1 MLNASSADA
10 TSSHPA
16 GRSYMYT
23 EALIKFLFAFWLSW
37 QASFGQAKRAEPL
50 KRRKELDLVLEQE
63 LRMELKMEM
72 EIEIEMELGW
82 PNEIAIGSEVQ
93 LPQ

>member
-37 QASFGQAKRAEPL
+37 QASFGQAKRAGG
-50 KRRKELDLVLEQE
+50 RGDAGAQ
-63 LRMELKMEM
+63 
-72 EIEIEMELGW
+72 
-82 PNEIAIGSEVQ
+82 
-93 LPQ
+93 